1 LIQVGKLRGFGFGK
15 STDQQKFDFG
25 IENDLILSLFFL
37 RKLNSKERIS
47 IDFTMKNVN
56 MIFDFHG
63 VFLKNKN

>member
-1 LIQVGKLRGFGFGK
+1 VVKLRGFGFGK

-37 RKLNSKERIS
+37 RKLNSKEIIS
-47 IDFTMKNVN
+47 INFTMKNVN

-63 VFLKNKN
+63 AFLKNKN

>member
-1 LIQVGKLRGFGFGK
+1 MGKLRGFGFGK

>member
-1 LIQVGKLRGFGFGK
+1 MGKLRGFGFVK

-25 IENDLILSLFFL
+25 VENDLILSQFFL
-37 RKLNSKERIS
+37 RNLNSKERIP

-63 VFLKNKN
+63 NFLKIKISN

>member
-1 LIQVGKLRGFGFGK
+1 VGKLRGFGFGK

>member
-1 LIQVGKLRGFGFGK
+1 VGKLRGFGFGK
-15 STDQQKFDFG
+15 STDQKKFDFG
-25 IENDLILSLFFL
+25 KENDLILSLFFL

-63 VFLKNKN
+63 AFLKIKN